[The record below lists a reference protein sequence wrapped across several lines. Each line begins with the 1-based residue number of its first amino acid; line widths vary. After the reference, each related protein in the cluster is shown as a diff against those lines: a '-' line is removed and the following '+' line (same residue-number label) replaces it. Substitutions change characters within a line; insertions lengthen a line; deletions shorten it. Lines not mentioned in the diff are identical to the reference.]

1 MGAGIIAAT
10 FISEDGATVTAATL
24 AASSLLDARLAF
36 VSAFSGLWVG
46 DLGVYAIARYLRPAA
61 RDSRWYYTTEAY
73 LVPEGPIQGRLARI
87 SNLCTRH
94 GIAAP

>member
-46 DLGVYAIARYLRPAA
+46 DLGVYAIARYLRPP
-61 RDSRWYYTTEAY
+61 RCSGQSLVLTCFQSR
-73 LVPEGPIQGRLARI
+73 LG
-87 SNLCTRH
+87 
-94 GIAAP
+94 